1 MILILRFKQFSGSGS
16 EFEHAVN
23 AWLEQIEPDV
33 TQMVQTVD
41 DSGRVTI
48 GFLFEE
54 SFRGQEFRLASERQ
68 VERAT
73 RPAMSPSDVP
83 DIPLQVHAESPEPP
97 RQP

>member
-1 MILILRFKQFSGSGS
+1 MCHTEVVLLGAIRSFYHDLIEVIPMLRFKQFSGSGS
-16 EFEHAVN
+16 DFEHAVN

-54 SFRGQEFRLASERQ
+54 SGVKNSGL
-68 VERAT
+68 
-73 RPAMSPSDVP
+73 PPSARWSAP
-83 DIPLQVHAESPEPP
+83 PGPL
-97 RQP
+97 